1 MLEFDELHFSLS
13 AGLLIMMVMI
23 ITSTIIT
30 TITDIMIPDPEQ
42 AELFELE
49 ELHCSLSRR
58 SVTTGESYSA
68 NDDHHHVHDVDVF
81 CDHVNDMEID
91 IK

>member
-1 MLEFDELHFSLS
+1 
-13 AGLLIMMVMI
+13 MMVMI

-30 TITDIMIPDPEQ
+30 ITITDIIIPDPEQ

-49 ELHCSLSRR
+49 ELHCSLSLSRR

-68 NDDHHHVHDVDVF
+68 NDHHHHVHDVDMF

>member
-1 MLEFDELHFSLS
+1 
-13 AGLLIMMVMI
+13 MMVMI

-68 NDDHHHVHDVDVF
+68 NDHHHHVHDVDMF

>member
-1 MLEFDELHFSLS
+1 
-13 AGLLIMMVMI
+13 MMVMI

-30 TITDIMIPDPEQ
+30 TITTITDIIPDPEQ

-49 ELHCSLSRR
+49 ELHCSLSLSRR

-68 NDDHHHVHDVDVF
+68 NDHHHHVHDVDMF

>member
-1 MLEFDELHFSLS
+1 
-13 AGLLIMMVMI
+13 MMVMI
-23 ITSTIIT
+23 ITIIT
-30 TITDIMIPDPEQ
+30 AITDIIPDPEQ

-49 ELHCSLSRR
+49 ELHCSLSLSRR

-68 NDDHHHVHDVDVF
+68 NDDDHHHVHDVDMF

-91 IK
+91 IKW